1 MTINKCSFQT
11 ACLDPLIKVEIAD
24 KSALNKLI
32 RQIRGCTRSVEKA
45 AKQNPLAFSL
55 TKEQTEEIQKKIQQI
70 NEKEFPEDFKK
81 RIESLTS
88 HLTQF
93 IHAYPERSIGSDL
106 IQTEKTSLPSSK
118 QGENEP
124 EALSPT
130 PISRA
135 ANADEEIQLQEREVV
150 FGIRNRTGNDC
161 YQNSLCQ
168 FLECKTLKEQF
179 VDRLPDNLWRE
190 FNRRPIHSKALRN
203 LILKE
208 TDFQDDTSYQQKD
221 VDELLTF
228 LSYKLNEN
236 DPSDKL
242 IEPAKEDLPKKKKD
256 EIRTAKTLAQRITA
270 NLFSLILFPFF
281 VWKKAINFL
290 DYCLNKV
297 LGNENNKEEETE
309 LVPLNSIVRPQ
320 RKLKSDPNPLECTIL
335 ELRKWDVSNVPDE
348 FKRHDYFGG
357 ENNETT
363 RSTNQLN
370 VLKLPID
377 QSNVF
382 PRLLKNYFE
391 EDEESH
397 EPSVA
402 KNEPKIEAKYSLTRY
417 YQEEPSSLIL
427 TLRRFSFKDG
437 QSRKINSEIQGI
449 PATLKLPSKAL
460 NGKEP
465 QKELELQSF
474 IVHLGKSS
482 NSGHYIC
489 YRKVEGDWYLF
500 NDSASPRRL
509 SEEMALEAAKDA
521 YLIFYDQIAT

>member
-1 MTINKCSFQT
+1 MTINKCLFQT
-11 ACLDPLIKVEIAD
+11 TCLDPLINDEIQNIKD
-24 KSALNKLI
+24 LNTLALKI
-32 RQIRGCTRSVEKA
+32 TSSTRSFKKA
-45 AKQNPLAFSL
+45 ANKNPLAFSL
-55 TKEQTEEIQKKIQQI
+55 TEEQTKEIQKKIKQI

-81 RIESLTS
+81 RIEALTS

-93 IHAYPERSIGSDL
+93 INQFQKRSKGSDL
-106 IQTEKTSLPSSK
+106 IQIEKTSLPSSM
-118 QGENEP
+118 QGEKAQ

-135 ANADEEIQLQEREVV
+135 ANADEEIQLQEGEVV
-150 FGIRNRTGNDC
+150 FSIENKTGSDC

-203 LILKE
+203 LIRKE
-208 TDFQDDTSYQQKD
+208 TDFKHGRGQQD
-221 VDELLTF
+221 VDELLTR
-228 LSYKLNEN
+228 LSDRLNEN
-236 DPSDKL
+236 DLSDNL
-242 IEPAKEDLPKKKKD
+242 IQPAKEALPKKKKD
-256 EIRTAKTLAQRITA
+256 EIKTSKTLAQRIRA

-290 DYCLNKV
+290 DYCLDKV

-320 RKLKSDPNPLECTIL
+320 RKLKSDPNPLECTIF
-335 ELRKWDVSNVPDE
+335 ELRKWNVSNVPDE

-357 ENNETT
+357 ENNQRT
-363 RSTNQLN
+363 RHTNELN
-370 VLKLPID
+370 HLKLPID
-377 QSNVF
+377 ESNDF
-382 PRLLKNYFE
+382 QTLLENYFE

-397 EPSVA
+397 ETSVA
-402 KNEPKIEAKYSLTRY
+402 QNEPKIEAKYSLTRY

-427 TLRRFSFKDG
+427 NLRRFSLKDG

-449 PATLKLPSKAL
+449 PAILKLPSKAL

-465 QKELELQSF
+465 EKELELQSF
-474 IVHLGKSS
+474 IVHLGASL

-489 YRKVEGDWYLF
+489 YRKVEGTWYLF
-500 NDSASPRRL
+500 NDAAKPQRL
-509 SEEMALEAAKDA
+509 SEEKALEAAKNA